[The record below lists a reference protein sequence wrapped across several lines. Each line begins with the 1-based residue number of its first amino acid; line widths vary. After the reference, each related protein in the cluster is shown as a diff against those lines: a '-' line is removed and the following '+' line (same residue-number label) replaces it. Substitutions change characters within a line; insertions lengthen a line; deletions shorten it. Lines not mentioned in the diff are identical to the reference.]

1 MYNNMETFR
10 QRLEIYNRIPR
21 TLREIYESLG
31 DVCPFVAKFSTQDES
46 FAILVTRL
54 QEGVAY
60 GFPLRNR
67 KRIRTNWYNGQG
79 SVPVPSQNNPGWSLI
94 DAPYDNLEDI
104 FQQMSYQ
111 RQIKGEMTD
120 EEKELLSTYEENSS
134 LGIVPV
140 GKYRGKSVEFVFQ
153 NDPAYAAW
161 AAENV
166 PAFQDLIYE
175 SICKTARNIAR

>member
-1 MYNNMETFR
+1 METLR
-10 QRLEIYNRIPR
+10 QQLELYNRIPR
-21 TLREIYESLG
+21 TLRGIYESLG
-31 DVCPFVAKFSTQDES
+31 DICPFVAKFSTQDES

-54 QEGVAY
+54 ENAVAY

-67 KRIRTNWYNGQG
+67 KRIHTPWCKGND
-79 SVPVPSQNNPGWSLI
+79 SVPVPAQDNPGWSLL

-104 FQQMSYQ
+104 FRQMDYHS
-111 RQIKGEMTD
+111 RLKGEMTA
-120 EEKELLSTYEENSS
+120 EEKDLLVAYEGSNS

-166 PAFQDLIYE
+166 PAFQNLISD
-175 SICKTARNIAR
+175 SISKTARDIAR

>member
-1 MYNNMETFR
+1 
-10 QRLEIYNRIPR
+10 
-21 TLREIYESLG
+21 
-31 DVCPFVAKFSTQDES
+31 
-46 FAILVTRL
+46 
-54 QEGVAY
+54 
-60 GFPLRNR
+60 
-67 KRIRTNWYNGQG
+67 
-79 SVPVPSQNNPGWSLI
+79 
-94 DAPYDNLEDI
+94 
-104 FQQMSYQ
+104 MSYQ
-111 RQIKGEMTD
+111 RRIKGEMTD

-166 PAFQDLIYE
+166 PAFQELIYE

>member
-1 MYNNMETFR
+1 MEALR

-31 DVCPFVAKFSTQDES
+31 DICPFVAKFSTQQED

-54 QEGVAY
+54 DNGVAY

-67 KRIRTNWYNGQG
+67 KRIRTNWCKAND
-79 SVPVPSQNNPGWSLI
+79 SVPVPAQDKTGWSLV

-104 FQQMSYQ
+104 FRQMNYH
-111 RQIKGEMTD
+111 RRLKGEMS
-120 EEKELLSTYEENSS
+120 EEERDLFSTYEDRAS
-134 LGIVPV
+134 LGTVPI

-153 NDPAYAAW
+153 HDPAYAAW
-161 AAENV
+161 AAENL
-166 PAFQDLIYE
+166 PAFQSLISN
-175 SICKTARNIAR
+175 SINETARTIAR